1 MRPTGVVLI
10 ALYHTLSALFL
21 LMVAVA
27 LAVGG
32 TVLGAMLAAGHSGL
46 FGGLGMAVGVLGA
59 VFFFAYALVAA
70 IAAYGIW
77 ALREWGRIMS
87 IVLAVISLLFSLP
100 GLLMMGAHLNLFF
113 GGYRLV
119 RIAISGLIVWYLV
132 QPHVK
137 AMFRR
142 AAPPAPAA

>member
-1 MRPTGVVLI
+1 MRPTGVLLI
-10 ALYHTLSALFL
+10 ALYHALSAFFL
-21 LMVAVA
+21 LMVAAA

-32 TVLGAMLAAGHSGL
+32 TVLGAMLAAGHSSL
-46 FGGLGMAVGVLGA
+46 FGGLGIAVGVLGA
-59 VFFFAYALVAA
+59 IFFLAYALIAA

-113 GGYRLV
+113 GGYRLA

-137 AMFRR
+137 AVFRR
-142 AAPPAPAA
+142 APAAPPA

>member
-10 ALYHTLSALFL
+10 AVYHALSGLFL

-27 LAVGG
+27 FAVGG
-32 TVLGAMLAAGHSGL
+32 TVLAAILAAGHNGL
-46 FGGLGMAVGVLGA
+46 FGGMAAHVLGA
-59 VFFFAYALVAA
+59 VFFFAYALIAA

-100 GLLMMGAHLNLFF
+100 GLLMMGAHLHLFF
-113 GGYRLV
+113 GAYRLI
-119 RIAISGLIVWYLV
+119 RIAVSFLIVWYLL
-132 QPHVK
+132 QPQVK
-137 AMFRR
+137 VVFQR
-142 AAPPAPAA
+142 AAPARA